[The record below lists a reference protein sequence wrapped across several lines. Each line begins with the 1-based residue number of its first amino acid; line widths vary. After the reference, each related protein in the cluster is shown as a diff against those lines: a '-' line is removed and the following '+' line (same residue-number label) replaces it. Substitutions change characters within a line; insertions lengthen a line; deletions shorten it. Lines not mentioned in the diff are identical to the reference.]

1 MAPPPRLRAVLIDLE
16 GTLFQAGMLIP
27 GAARALE
34 AVSNRGISVG
44 FVTNTTS
51 RPRSTLVTELSAMG
65 LEVPPDR
72 ILTAA
77 IAARAHLLSRQLSRC
92 HFLTRRELLEDFA
105 GIETDDKAPM
115 AIVQGDLP
123 DELLVP
129 ALHRALRFLFD
140 GAELITLARN
150 RYFRGPEGLLLDV
163 GAWTAALEYGCRR
176 QASLAGKPARGFF
189 LIRPPNGRRFGRRDR
204 RRRRRSGVGRRRSS
218 GGRHARRAGQDRQ
231 VSAGRARAFR
241 GPARRRPRLDCR
253 PARAACALVF
263 GCETLITSWLARMVL
278 AEEVSG
284 VVATL

>member
-1 MAPPPRLRAVLIDLE
+1 MAPPPPRLRAVLIDLE
-16 GTLFQAGMLIP
+16 GTLFQAGTLIP

-77 IAARAHLLSRQLSRC
+77 IAARAYLLSRQLSRC

-105 GIETDDKAPM
+105 GIETDDEAPM

-123 DELLVP
+123 DELLAP

-189 LIRPPNGRRFGRRDR
+189 DTALEMVGASAAETAVVGDDLESDVGGAQAAGMR
-204 RRRRRSGVGRRRSS
+204 GV
-218 GGRHARRAGQDRQ
+218 
-231 VSAGRARAFR
+231 
-241 GPARRRPRLDCR
+241 
-253 PARAACALVF
+253 LVRTGKF
-263 GCETLITSWLARMVL
+263 LPEELARSAVRPDAVL
-278 AEEVSG
+278 DSIADLPALLGS
-284 VVATL
+284 